1 MLLSSI
7 NPFIRFAQTVTVDG
21 INTQTISYDSR
32 LFYVCSG
39 LGMLSICDKEYQL
52 KPDTL
57 LIWRSGAPYKFIIND
72 SIKLISVNFDFTQ
85 KNTQKKDSICPVPQE
100 DFNPSNLLEQ
110 ICFSDFKV
118 LNAPIVLH
126 NIRQVKIKLDVLTDE
141 FSKKKLGYEAF
152 CSAVLKEII
161 IDAARTALLNIPENF
176 YKIEKAIQ
184 YIEQHF
190 DNDIANSDLAAIAG
204 YHSYHLN
211 RLMKSTTGMTLHQ
224 YILNTRLEKSKDL
237 LLNTNMSVAEIA
249 EKCGFKNS
257 YHFSN
262 KFKSKMEL
270 TPTLFR
276 NTKKEIL

>member
-32 LFYVCSG
+32 LFYVCNG
-39 LGMLSICDKEYQL
+39 LGMLSICDNEYQL

-57 LIWRSGAPYKFIIND
+57 LIWRSATPYKFIIND

-118 LNAPIVLH
+118 LNAPIILH
-126 NIRQVKIKLDVLTDE
+126 NMRQAKIKLDVLTDE
-141 FSKKKLGYEAF
+141 FSKKKLGYDAF
-152 CSAVLKEII
+152 CSAVLKELI
-161 IDAARTALLNIPENF
+161 IDAARTALLNIPENS

-237 LLNTNMSVAEIA
+237 LLNTDMPVAEIA

-262 KFKSKMEL
+262 TFKSKTGV

>member
-39 LGMLSICDKEYQL
+39 FGMLSVCDKEYQL
-52 KPDTL
+52 KSDTL
-57 LIWRSGAPYKFIIND
+57 LIWRSATPYKFIIND

-85 KNTQKKDSICPVPQE
+85 KNTQKKDSIRPVPQE
-100 DFNPSNLLEQ
+100 DFSPSNLLEQ

-118 LNAPIVLH
+118 LNTPIVLH
-126 NIRQVKIKLDVLTDE
+126 NMRQVKIKLDVLTDE
-141 FSKKKLGYEAF
+141 FSKKKLGYDAF

-161 IDAARTALLNIPENF
+161 IDAARTSLLNIPENS

-190 DNDIANSDLAAIAG
+190 DNDIANSDLATIAG
-204 YHSYHLN
+204 YHSYYLN
-211 RLMKSTTGMTLHQ
+211 RLMKNTTGMTLHQ
-224 YILNTRLEKSKDL
+224 YILNTRLEKSKNF
-237 LLNTNMSVAEIA
+237 LLNTNMPVAEIA

-262 KFKSKMEL
+262 TFKSKIGV

>member
-32 LFYVCSG
+32 LFYVCCG
-39 LGMLSICDKEYQL
+39 FGMLSICDKEYQL

-57 LIWRSGAPYKFIIND
+57 LIWRSATPYKFIIND

-100 DFNPSNLLEQ
+100 DFNPNNLLEQ
-110 ICFSDFKV
+110 IYFSDFKV
-118 LNAPIVLH
+118 LNAPIILH
-126 NIRQVKIKLDVLTDE
+126 NMRQVKIKLDVLTDE
-141 FSKKKLGYEAF
+141 FSKKKLGYDAF
-152 CSAVLKEII
+152 CSAVLKETI
-161 IDAARTALLNIPENF
+161 IDAARTALLNIPENS
-176 YKIEKAIQ
+176 YKIEKAVQ

-190 DNDIANSDLAAIAG
+190 DNDITNSDLAAIAG

-224 YILNTRLEKSKDL
+224 YILNTRLEKSKDF
-237 LLNTNMSVAEIA
+237 LLNTDMSVAEIA

-262 KFKSKMEL
+262 TFKSKIGV